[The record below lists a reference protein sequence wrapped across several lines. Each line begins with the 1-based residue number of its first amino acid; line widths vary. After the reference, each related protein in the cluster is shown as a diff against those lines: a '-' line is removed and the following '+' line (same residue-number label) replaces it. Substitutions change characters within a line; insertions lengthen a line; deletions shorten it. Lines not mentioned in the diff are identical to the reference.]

1 MIENLKHTGTVFDY
15 KVDDQNFINDMLSA
29 DINDALQVTEGEYP
43 PSSDKTFEE
52 ED

>member
-1 MIENLKHTGTVFDY
+1 MVENLKHTGTVFDY
-15 KVDDQNFINDMLSA
+15 KVDDQNFINDMLNA
-29 DINDALQVTEGEYP
+29 DIGALQVTEGETP